1 MWQKLSGGSHL
12 ALIIMLSW
20 TTCSSITN
28 KRPSLEYY
36 MNAVDTNHDRTA
48 FKAVNQPGVVLV
60 ALLLAQLPCVSMN
73 HNNDLLRS
81 RYLGF
86 WLTVSQHKPQA
97 NITFPHSTESL
108 KGQLIAIDSQSNR
121 IRVDNL
127 NTPTGNLPHTALR
140 ITDIDTI
147 DFPILS

>member
-1 MWQKLSGGSHL
+1 MF
-12 ALIIMLSW
+12 
-20 TTCSSITN
+20 
-28 KRPSLEYY
+28 
-36 MNAVDTNHDRTA
+36 VDT
-48 FKAVNQPGVVLV
+48 GMVVRRLKQGINRF
-60 ALLLAQLPCVSMN
+60 LGLYSSPCSLPCISMN
-73 HNNDLLRS
+73 TNNDLLRS

-86 WLTVSQHKPQA
+86 WLTVSQRKLQA
-97 NITFPHSTESL
+97 GITFPHSTEPL

-147 DFPILS
+147 EFPMLSST

>member
-1 MWQKLSGGSHL
+1 MFFNYQREAFLG
-12 ALIIMLSW
+12 ALNV
-20 TTCSSITN
+20 CCG
-28 KRPSLEYY
+28 
-36 MNAVDTNHDRTA
+36 HQHGRTA
-48 FKAVNQPGVVLV
+48 FKAVNRSILFFV
-60 ALLLAQLPCVSMN
+60 ALLLVQPPCISMN
-73 HNNDLLRS
+73 YNNDLLRS

-86 WLTVSQHKPQA
+86 WLTVSQRKPQA
-97 NITFPHSTESL
+97 NITFPHSTEPL

-147 DFPILS
+147 EVPILS